1 MIPYMVSAGHRNY
14 AVCLAL
20 YFTDV
25 GGLVESDPDVQ
36 TEFMNGNFCVHRTT
50 GKFS

>member
-14 AVCLAL
+14 DVCLPL
-20 YFTDV
+20 YLTDV
-25 GGLVESDPDVQ
+25 DGFVESDPDVH
-36 TEFMNGNFCVHRTT
+36 TEFMNGNFCVHRTA